1 MSKETDDELKG
12 KVLYDL
18 LFNRKVKKLGD
29 LEVVQKHDHVIING
43 SKGED
48 NGKTKKSN

>member
-29 LEVVQKHDHVIING
+29 LDVEQHSDYVVING

-48 NGKTKKSN
+48 NGKTKKSD